1 MKRVMFV
8 CKRNSCRSQIAEGF
22 AQSMGSASFEV
33 VSAGLESSNVNPTAI
48 EVMRE
53 VGIDISRQT
62 SKPLSDF
69 QAENFDV
76 VISLCGCGVNLPA
89 AWTSRELF
97 EDWFI
102 DDPDGRPIENFRA
115 ARDEIK
121 QRVEELLESQ
131 KVLTPE
137 RTASR

>member
-1 MKRVMFV
+1 
-8 CKRNSCRSQIAEGF
+8 
-22 AQSMGSASFEV
+22 MGSASFEV

-53 VGIDISRQT
+53 VGIDISGQT
-62 SKPLSDF
+62 SKPLSEF
-69 QAENFDV
+69 RAENFDV
-76 VISLCGCGVNLPA
+76 VISLCGCGVNLPVG
-89 AWTSRELF
+89 WTSRELF

-102 DDPDGRPIENFRA
+102 DDPDGQPIENFRA

-131 KVLTPE
+131 KILTRE